1 MPEKRTSEVLAGVFF
16 ILATVMGVTMA
27 ILLAPILQ
35 GENPL
40 QAVAENAGTMRL
52 SVLLNIIMAG
62 AVIAIAVVL
71 YPILQRYSK
80 TLAIGY
86 LTARLGEGIFLA
98 LAGMAWLGLS
108 PNTPALSEL
117 LMAQSTAMFTLG
129 AEITFGI
136 TALILN
142 TLLIKAQLVP
152 RWLSYWGLLAGGLIL
167 ALGVLKTAGL
177 PYAAL
182 EAAFTAPIALNEM
195 VLAVWLIVKGFS
207 AGRQT

>member
-1 MPEKRTSEVLAGVFF
+1 MLAGVFF
-16 ILATVMGVTMA
+16 ILATGMGVTMA

-40 QAVAENAGTMRL
+40 PAVAENAGTMRL
-52 SVLLNIIMAG
+52 SVLLNMVMAA
-62 AVIAIAVVL
+62 AVVAIAVVL
-71 YPILQRYSK
+71 YPVLQRHSK

-86 LTARLGEGIFLA
+86 LAARLAEGIFLA

-117 LMAQSTAMFTLG
+117 LMTQSTAMFTLG

-142 TLLIKAQLVP
+142 VLLIKAQLVP
-152 RWLSYWGLLAGGLIL
+152 RWLSYWGLIGGGLIL

-177 PYAAL
+177 PYAAV

-207 AGRQT
+207 AGKTLT